1 MIRRFFQLI
10 VAFIPLY
17 LFAIGMSFWWF
28 GLVETIS
35 GWIITLLIGVL
46 LLAIVE
52 GVIFRFWLLPS
63 WAQALSER
71 FYGGNYFPADDPVV
85 SLAQQIIDQHLA
97 DRVPDLERLVRSDSS
112 RTRAWMELARVTELE
127 LKDPQKAAEHMLTG
141 ARKVARK
148 EDAAMLMWRAVTLL
162 RKEDRSPSRA
172 EEIRRDLIKRYPKT
186 TYGRLAADRSE
197 ADE

>member
-97 DRVPDLERLVRSDSS
+97 DRVPELERLVRSDSS